1 MIFEYSLS
9 YNICA
14 CTTHAM
20 KEANQLHLFILF
32 SIYLSALPMDACF
45 IIYTRCRRKQNIFR
59 GLNRGESR
67 ACSPQK
73 NIAF

>member
-20 KEANQLHLFILF
+20 KEANQLHLFIYTVF
-32 SIYLSALPMDACF
+32 YISVSPAHIACF

-59 GLNRGESR
+59 GLNRG
-67 ACSPQK
+67 
-73 NIAF
+73 